1 MMAAVGSPKSSSISE
16 LAFGVGYNIRTGEP
30 MSIDKLIRMDENRL
44 QVPLDYKKGM
54 RVPGMVYVDA
64 VLEKELEPKAI
75 DQVANVATLPG
86 IVNCSTAMPDIH
98 NGYGFPI
105 GGVAAFDL
113 KEGIISP
120 GGVGY
125 DINCGVRLLRS
136 NLKKNEVFPKMK
148 ELVDVL
154 YREVPSG
161 VGSKGKLRLGP
172 NDEKK
177 ILLKGAS
184 WAVENGMGDA
194 SDIDRTE
201 SGGRIDGA
209 DPALIS
215 SKAYD
220 RGRSQQ
226 GTLGSGNHFL
236 EVQYVDEIY
245 DEQAASG
252 LGLFKDQVAVMIHT
266 GSRGFGH
273 QVCTDFIEVMGRAA
287 VKYGIELYDREL
299 ACAPFQSPEAQ
310 DYLAAMRAAANY
322 AWANRQCIMHWTRE
336 AFMGVMGSS
345 PRGLGMTLVYDVA
358 HNIAKVEDH
367 IVNGEKRKLVV
378 HRKGATRAFPPG
390 HPELPDIYRR
400 LGQPVLIP
408 GDMGRASFVLVGTEK
423 AMQETFGS
431 TCHGAGR
438 VLSRHQAIRLARG
451 RNIWRELE
459 EKGVLVRSAGR
470 ETLAEEMSDAYKDIA
485 AVVDVVQRAG
495 ISKKVARL
503 RPMGV
508 VKG

>member
-1 MMAAVGSPKSSSISE
+1 MVSDK
-16 LAFGVGYNIRTGEP
+16 IR
-30 MSIDKLIRMDENRL
+30 RVDENRL
-44 QVPLDYKKGM
+44 EVPVDYKKGM
-54 RVPGMVYVDA
+54 RVPGTIYVDSI
-64 VLEKELEPKAI
+64 LEKELESEAI

-86 IVNCSTAMPDIH
+86 IVKCSTAMPDIH
-98 NGYGFPI
+98 TGYGFPI

-136 NLKKNEVFPKMK
+136 NLRKEDVLPRMK
-148 ELVDVL
+148 DLVDVL

-161 VGSKGKLRLGP
+161 VGSKGKIRLGP
-172 NDEKK
+172 DDEKK
-177 ILLKGAS
+177 ILVRGAK
-184 WAVENGMGDA
+184 WVVENSMGDQ
-194 SDIDRTE
+194 SDLERTE
-201 SGGRIDGA
+201 SGGSIDGA
-209 DPALIS
+209 DTSLVS

-236 EVQYVDEIY
+236 EVQYIDEIY
-245 DEQAASG
+245 DEHAANV
-252 LGLFKDQVAVMIHT
+252 LGLFKGQVTVMIHT

-273 QVCTDFIEVMGRAA
+273 QVCTDFLEVMARAA
-287 VKYGIELYDREL
+287 RKYGIELYDREL
-299 ACAPFQSPEAQ
+299 ACAPFQSQEAQ

-336 AFMGVMGSS
+336 AFMTVFGSS
-345 PRGLGMTLVYDVA
+345 PSGLGMSMVYDVA

-367 IVNGEKRKLVV
+367 VVKGEKRRLVV

-390 HPELPDIYRR
+390 HPELPDIYRH

-408 GDMGRASFVLVGTEK
+408 GDMGRASFVLLGTEK

-438 VLSRHQAIRLARG
+438 VMSRHQAIRLARG
-451 RNIWRELE
+451 RKIWRELE
-459 EKGVLVRSAGR
+459 EKGIIVRSAGR
-470 ETLAEEMSDAYKDIA
+470 DTLAEEMSDAYKDIS
-485 AVVDVVQRAG
+485 AVVDVVHRAG
-495 ISKKVARL
+495 ISTKVARL
-503 RPMGV
+503 RPLGV